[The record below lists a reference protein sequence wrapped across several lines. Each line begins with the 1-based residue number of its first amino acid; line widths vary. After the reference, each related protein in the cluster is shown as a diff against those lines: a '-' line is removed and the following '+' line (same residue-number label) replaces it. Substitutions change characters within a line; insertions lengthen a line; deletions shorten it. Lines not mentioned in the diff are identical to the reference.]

1 MAGRAIWILSILFI
15 TSIIVQQMAS
25 IFGTSHIELT
35 GIVSNNY
42 IFTVTHVL
50 HMDTTIRNIDDLL
63 YKKLKIKA
71 AQEGLSIGE
80 AINRALSQWMKP
92 ENKTKR
98 SILEIR
104 PEHFGYNNRN
114 LSEDHDNILYNEDA
128 V

>member
-1 MAGRAIWILSILFI
+1 
-15 TSIIVQQMAS
+15 
-25 IFGTSHIELT
+25 
-35 GIVSNNY
+35 
-42 IFTVTHVL
+42 
-50 HMDTTIRNIDDLL
+50 MDTTIRNIDDLL

-80 AINRALSQWMKP
+80 AVNRALSQWMNP
-92 ENKTKR
+92 EKKAKR

-114 LSEDHDNILYNEDA
+114 LSEDYDNILYGEEA

>member
-1 MAGRAIWILSILFI
+1 MRLGRAGKDINSYI
-15 TSIIVQQMAS
+15 
-25 IFGTSHIELT
+25 
-35 GIVSNNY
+35 SNV
-42 IFTVTHVL
+42 IHVL

-71 AQEGLSIGE
+71 AKEGLSIGE
-80 AINRALSQWMKP
+80 AVNRALSQWMKSGK
-92 ENKTKR
+92 KTKH

-114 LSEDHDNILYNEDA
+114 LSEDHDTILYNNEEA